1 MIREMALA
9 TSQEQTTDSLLWRA
23 VIASAIQ
30 DWLSGPLRLKREAE
44 RYLFDNSRDLS
55 LVCESAGL
63 DVSRLRARLNKL
75 RGQSMPNLVN
85 LVTVPA

>member
-9 TSQEQTTDSLLWRA
+9 TSQERTTDSLLWRA

-44 RYLFDNSRDLS
+44 RYLFENSRDLS
-55 LVCESAGL
+55 LVCDSAGM
-63 DVSRLRARLNKL
+63 DIARLRARLNKL
-75 RGQSMPNLVN
+75 RGQTMPNLVA
-85 LVTVPA
+85 VAV